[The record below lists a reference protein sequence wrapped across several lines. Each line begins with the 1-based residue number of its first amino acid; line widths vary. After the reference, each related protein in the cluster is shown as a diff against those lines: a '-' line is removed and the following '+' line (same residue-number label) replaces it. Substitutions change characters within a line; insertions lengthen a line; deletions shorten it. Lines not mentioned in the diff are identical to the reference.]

1 MIILF
6 VCVNVFMHICVT
18 SACMVTTEAKEGLGT
33 WEVIDNCGVDTKVC
47 QTLCLLE
54 TWSWLLVNNHFTSF
68 RIMYVCVCTCV
79 YVSMHEGACVCVHVY
94 VSVHECACVCAHVLT
109 FADVPVC

>member
-1 MIILF
+1 
-6 VCVNVFMHICVT
+6 
-18 SACMVTTEAKEGLGT
+18 
-33 WEVIDNCGVDTKVC
+33 
-47 QTLCLLE
+47 
-54 TWSWLLVNNHFTSF
+54 
-68 RIMYVCVCTCV
+68 MYVCVCTCV